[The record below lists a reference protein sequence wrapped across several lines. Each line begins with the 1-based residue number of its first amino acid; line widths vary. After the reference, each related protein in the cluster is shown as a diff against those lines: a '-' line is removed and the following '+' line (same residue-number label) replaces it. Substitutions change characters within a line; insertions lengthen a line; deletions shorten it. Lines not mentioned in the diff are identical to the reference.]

1 MVKTDEKINNGEE
14 GLNEAPLT
22 EEAPI
27 TEEAAIATPS
37 RDSFFSNIRNKY
49 PEYENDED
57 VYKHANESFSRLK
70 DTKNGFEKTVDGL
83 ISAMENEPAVAKFVQ
98 MLIAHP
104 DNFTYALKTIPR
116 EDLEKVLS
124 DWDEPID
131 DEEAS
136 KSLLDYYERRKST
149 NEFIDNFDKNLESSK
164 GIIAA
169 TASEMGVEPEV
180 VSQALVE
187 YVMPIYE
194 GIFSK
199 ELISNILKGKDFD
212 KKVEEIAKENYEQGA
227 LEGKNAIIEEKKL
240 KKETDGLPMNNSGNI
255 NPVEKKKPNSVL
267 AEYKAPN
274 KF

>member
-1 MVKTDEKINNGEE
+1 MQDEEEINKVEE
-14 GLNEAPLT
+14 IANETPVS
-22 EEAPI
+22 EEVP
-27 TEEAAIATPS
+27 ATPN

-57 VYKHANESFSRLK
+57 VYKHANESYSNLK
-70 DTKNGFEKTVDGL
+70 ETKNGFEKTVDGL
-83 ISAMENEPAVAKFVQ
+83 ISAMENEPAVAKFIQ

-104 DNFTYALKTIPR
+104 NNFSYALKTIPR
-116 EDLEKVLS
+116 EDIEEVLTN
-124 DWDEPID
+124 WDEPID

-136 KSLLDYYERRKST
+136 KSLSEYQERRNST
-149 NEFIDNFDKNLESSK
+149 NTFFENFDKNLESSK
-164 GIIAA
+164 GIISA
-169 TASEMGVEPEV
+169 TATEMGVEPEII
-180 VSQALVE
+180 SQALVE

-212 KKVEEIAKENYEQGA
+212 KKVEEVAKENYEQGA

-240 KKETDGLPMNNSGNI
+240 KKQTDGLPMNNSGNI
-255 NPVEKKKPNSVL
+255 NLVEKKKPNSVL

>member
-1 MVKTDEKINNGEE
+1 M
-14 GLNEAPLT
+14 
-22 EEAPI
+22 
-27 TEEAAIATPS
+27 
-37 RDSFFSNIRNKY
+37 
-49 PEYENDED
+49 
-57 VYKHANESFSRLK
+57 
-70 DTKNGFEKTVDGL
+70 DGL

-194 GIFSK
+194 GIF
-199 ELISNILKGKDFD
+199 
-212 KKVEEIAKENYEQGA
+212 
-227 LEGKNAIIEEKKL
+227 
-240 KKETDGLPMNNSGNI
+240 
-255 NPVEKKKPNSVL
+255 
-267 AEYKAPN
+267 
-274 KF
+274 